1 MAPDVNLSRFFKG
14 NLDEDPEAALQA
26 LMRAIL
32 IRTQFLPT
40 VRHVIGWRGLK
51 QSSAEMEGWTAKI
64 RDYAGVF
71 GLFFMGVE
79 PIEGWTT
86 GCFGLCYFPD
96 TAEALVERCS
106 LRAAAFTQT
115 EDYRHCIRDFLQHP
129 EMCELFGVGSLLL
142 SVRHDQRALALVMQS
157 LSSQR
162 TVAREGV
169 RLPQG
174 GQMVQLVAPGGY
186 DQDLPAFETTLG
198 FFDVL
203 AASVTFNL
211 EQPPS
216 CLIERRY
223 PATQRVYDRSGTVSS
238 QDAPDLWN
246 GLVVLG
252 YGEGDFDT
260 LCSAV
265 SAAKS
270 APISAARADDPE
282 TASREYRDKLW
293 WRAHQL
299 KDSKS
304 VDKKILGVDER
315 PPLIIL
321 TGFLGSGKTSFL
333 QHFIEYQTQRSRFV
347 AVIQNEI
354 GEVGLDG
361 KLLDYTVTEID
372 EGCVCCSLAGNL
384 KQAVQG
390 ILENFSP
397 DTIILETSGLAN
409 PLNLLEEMTELGEVV
424 RFDSTVTLVD
434 ALNLD
439 AALADSPIAADQIR
453 AADVIVLNK
462 RDLVDDARLEAV
474 RRRVQEINPRA
485 PQFCTTQ
492 GDLNPALIF
501 DADDS
506 AGLDLNRKKP
516 GAGFV
521 LHPTHSE
528 AGLWSKSLRLP
539 RALDREKFMQAVG
552 SLPPTVFRVKG
563 ILEFSDSPQPMLFQ
577 YVAGRFELSLFP
589 QPAITD
595 RFLTVIARG
604 GDAPEGFFSDIE
616 SLMAVPSRDP
626 PAAHPRAC

>member
-1 MAPDVNLSRFFKG
+1 MAPDVDLSTFFKG
-14 NLDEDPEAALQA
+14 DLDEDPDAALQA

-51 QSSAEMEGWTAKI
+51 QSLGAVEGWTTKI
-64 RDYAGVF
+64 RDYPGVF
-71 GLFFMGVE
+71 GLIFMGIE
-79 PIEGWTT
+79 PTPGWTT
-86 GCFGLCYFPD
+86 GLFGLCYFPD
-96 TAEALVERCS
+96 IAEALVERCA
-106 LRAAAFTQT
+106 LRAAAFTQS
-115 EDYRHCIRDFLQHP
+115 EDYRPRIRNFLQHP
-129 EMCELFGVGSLLL
+129 DMSALFGIGSLLL
-142 SVRHDQRALALVMQS
+142 CVRHDQRALALIMQG

-162 TVAREGV
+162 TVAQEGV
-169 RLPQG
+169 RLTRD
-174 GQMVQLVAPGGY
+174 GQMFQLIEAGGV
-186 DQDLPAFETTLG
+186 DQDFPAFETASA

-203 AASVTFNL
+203 AASVSFNL
-211 EQPPS
+211 EQPPD
-216 CLIERRY
+216 CLIDRRY
-223 PATQRVYDRSGTVSS
+223 PGTQAVYDRSGSVSF

-246 GLVVLG
+246 GLVALG
-252 YGEGDFDT
+252 YGEDDFDT

-265 SAAKS
+265 SAAKTD
-270 APISAARADDPE
+270 PISEARANRPE
-282 TASREYRDKLW
+282 EAPRDYQDKLW

-304 VDKKILGVDER
+304 IDKKMLGVDER
-315 PPLIIL
+315 PPLIVL

-354 GEVGLDG
+354 GEIGLDG
-361 KLLDYTVTEID
+361 KLLDYAVTEID

-384 KQAVQG
+384 KHAVRG

-397 DTIILETSGLAN
+397 DTIILETTGLAN

-492 GDLNPALIF
+492 GDLNPGLIF

-506 AGLDLNRKKP
+506 AGFDLNRKKIA
-516 GAGFV
+516 AGSELREV
-521 LHPTHSE
+521 SVMHPTHAA

-552 SLPPTVFRVKG
+552 SLPPAVFRVKG
-563 ILEFSDSPQPMLFQ
+563 ILEFSDSPHPMLFQ

-589 QPAITD
+589 QPAVTD
-595 RFLTVIARG
+595 RFLTVIFREA
-604 GDAPEGFFSDIE
+604 DAPEGLFAGIE
-616 SLMAVPSRDP
+616 ALMARPGV
-626 PAAHPRAC
+626 

>member
-14 NLDEDPEAALQA
+14 NLDENPGDALQA

-51 QSSAEMEGWTAKI
+51 QSSAEVEGWTAKV

-79 PIEGWTT
+79 PTPGWTT

-96 TAEALVERCS
+96 SAEALVERCS

-129 EMCELFGVGSLLL
+129 EMCELFGVGRLLL
-142 SVRHDQRALALVMQS
+142 SVRHDPRALALVMQS
-157 LSSQR
+157 VSSQR

-211 EQPPS
+211 EQPPG

-223 PATQRVYDRSGTVSS
+223 PATQRVYDRSGTISS
-238 QDAPDLWN
+238 QYAPDLWN
-246 GLVVLG
+246 GLVALG

-265 SAAKS
+265 SATKS

-282 TASREYRDKLW
+282 TAPRDYRDKLW
-293 WRAHQL
+293 WRAHQF

-347 AVIQNEI
+347 AVIQNEV

-361 KLLDYTVTEID
+361 KLLDYAVTEID

-384 KQAVQG
+384 KHAVQG

-439 AALADSPIAADQIR
+439 AVLADSPIAADQIR

-506 AGLDLNRKKP
+506 AGLDRNRKKS

-539 RALDREKFMQAVG
+539 RALDREKFMQAVE

-577 YVAGRFELSLFP
+577 YVSGRFELSLFP
-589 QPAITD
+589 QPAVTD

-604 GDAPEGFFSDIE
+604 GDAPEGFFSDLE
-616 SLMAVPSRDP
+616 ALMARPV
-626 PAAHPRAC
+626 A

>member
-1 MAPDVNLSRFFKG
+1 MVPDINLSRFFKG
-14 NLDEDPEAALQA
+14 NLDEDPAAALQA
-26 LMRAIL
+26 LMRAVL

-51 QSSAEMEGWTAKI
+51 QSSAEVEGWTAKI

-79 PIEGWTT
+79 PTPGWII
-86 GCFGLCYFPD
+86 GSFGLCYFPD
-96 TAEALVERCS
+96 PQEPLVERFS
-106 LRAAAFTQT
+106 LKAAAFTQT
-115 EDYRHCIRDFLQHP
+115 EDYRHCIRDFLQYP
-129 EMCELFGVGSLLL
+129 KMCELFGVGSLLL
-142 SVRHDQRALALVMQS
+142 AVRPDQRALALAMQS
-157 LSSQR
+157 VSSQR
-162 TVAREGV
+162 TVARDGV
-169 RLPQG
+169 SLPQNG
-174 GQMVQLVAPGGY
+174 ETVQLVEPGGF
-186 DQDLPAFETTLG
+186 DQDFPAFETACV

-203 AASVTFNL
+203 AASVSFNL
-211 EQPPS
+211 EQPPEY
-216 CLIERRY
+216 LIERRY
-223 PATQRVYDRSGTVSS
+223 PATQGVYDRSGTLSS

-246 GLVVLG
+246 GLMALG

-260 LCSAV
+260 LCSAF
-265 SAAKS
+265 SATKS
-270 APISAARADDPE
+270 APISAARADGSE
-282 TASREYRDKLW
+282 TAPREYRDKLW

-299 KDSKS
+299 KDSRS
-304 VDKKILGVDER
+304 IDKKILGMDER

-361 KLLDYTVTEID
+361 KLLDYAVTEID

-384 KQAVQG
+384 KRAVQG

-397 DTIILETSGLAN
+397 DTIILETSGVAN
-409 PLNLLEEMTELGEVV
+409 PLNLLEEMAELGEVV

-439 AALADSPIAADQIR
+439 AALADSPIAADQIK

-474 RRRVQEINPRA
+474 RRRVHEINPKA

-506 AGLDLNRKKP
+506 AGLDPLRKKSA
-516 GAGFV
+516 AGPMPQEESSI
-521 LHPTHSE
+521 HPTHAA

-539 RALDREKFMQAVG
+539 RALDREKFMQAVE

-589 QPAITD
+589 QHAITD

-604 GDAPEGFFSDIE
+604 GAAPEGFFSGIE
-616 SLMAVPSRDP
+616 SLMVRPVA
-626 PAAHPRAC
+626 